1 MNSGIETIT
10 TSDAAPFGHY
20 NNDFGDLPS
29 DKTALVSSAY
39 RAAMPHGQAG
49 C

>member
-1 MNSGIETIT
+1 MNSGIETIQRRML
-10 TSDAAPFGHY
+10 PLFGHY
-20 NNDFGDLPS
+20 NNDFGDFPS